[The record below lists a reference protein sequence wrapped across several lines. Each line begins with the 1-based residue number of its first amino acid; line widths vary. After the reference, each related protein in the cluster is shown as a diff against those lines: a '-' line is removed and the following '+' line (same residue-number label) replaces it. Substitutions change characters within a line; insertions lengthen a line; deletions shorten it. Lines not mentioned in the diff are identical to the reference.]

1 MLDTFGTWF
10 SGEGF
15 MPHGHCYLWTPSL
28 LWAYILG
35 DGGIGLAYYS
45 IPAALT
51 YFVRKR
57 SDIHFNWV
65 FKLFSAF
72 IFLCGTT
79 HLLSV
84 WTIWHPDYW
93 LDAGVRLA
101 TAAVSAL
108 TAIALWPLI
117 PRAVRMPSTA
127 QLQEA
132 IRALEQQVAERRTAQ
147 AELAALNA
155 TLEQRVDA
163 RTREL
168 LEANHRLQAEIESR
182 KGIERDL
189 YAEKERAQVT
199 LKSIGDGV
207 IATDTERRV
216 TYLNPVAQRMTGWS
230 NEEAAGRPINKV
242 FCIVHEKSREQSP
255 CQVGLALTH
264 REVCKLSGDTV
275 LISRNG
281 NEYAVES
288 SAAPLLDREGQLLGA
303 VLVFHDVSDARR
315 AANQMT
321 YLANHDVLTGL
332 PNRALLNDRLDHALA
347 LAEREQKRLALLF
360 IDIDHFKHVNDSLG
374 HEVGDRLLQEIARRF
389 TGATRGSDT
398 VCRQGGD
405 EFIIL
410 MPDVS
415 DDFAPAEVARK
426 LLDALAGI
434 DHTDG
439 HEIHV
444 GGSIGIAVY
453 PHNGLDA
460 ETLTKHADLAMYHAK
475 SSGRNNFQFYTH
487 AMTEAVAHRVQLEGG
502 LRRALEHDEFVV
514 YYQPKVDLASG
525 QIIGAEA
532 LVRWRHPHLG
542 LISPG
547 QFIAV
552 AEQSGIIRQIGSW
565 VLRETCRQNRAW
577 QMAGLGLIPI
587 AINLSPVQLH
597 QEGFLDEVINTLGEL
612 DLPHDC
618 LEFEVTESVAIHG
631 EEKAIAWLTT
641 LKEMGVR
648 LSIDDFGTGYSSLS
662 YLKRLPIDTIK
673 IDQSFVR
680 DITTDPYDAAIIE
693 AIIRMAHTLRLEV
706 IAEGVET
713 ADQLNFLRER
723 RCDKVQ
729 GYYYSEPMPADRFG
743 AMLVAQEDFA

>member
-1 MLDTFGTWF
+1 MFDTLHQWLG
-10 SGEGF
+10 GEGF
-15 MPHGHCYLWTPSL
+15 MPHGHCFLWTPSL
-28 LWAYILG
+28 LWTYILG

-57 SDIHFNWV
+57 ADIEFNWV
-65 FKLFSAF
+65 FKLFSMF
-72 IFLCGTT
+72 IFFCGTT
-79 HLLSV
+79 HLLSI

-93 LDAGVRLA
+93 LDASLRLA
-101 TAAVSAL
+101 TAAISVVTAAL
-108 TAIALWPLI
+108 MWPLI
-117 PRAVRMPSTA
+117 PKALKLPSAA

-132 IRALEQQVAERRTAQ
+132 IRELEHQVAERRS
-147 AELAALNA
+147 AEARLAALNA

-168 LEANHRLQAEIESR
+168 LEANHRLQDEIESR
-182 KGIERDL
+182 RRIERDL
-189 YAEKERAQVT
+189 QAEKERAQVT

-230 NEEAAGRPINKV
+230 SEEAAGRPIGMV
-242 FCIVHEKSREQSP
+242 FSIVNEKSRQQAP
-255 CQVGLALTH
+255 CQVGLALAH
-264 REVCKLSGDTV
+264 REVCKVSGDT
-275 LISRNG
+275 LLLGRNG
-281 NEYAVES
+281 GEYAVES
-288 SAAPLLDREGQLLGA
+288 SAAPLLDHDGSVLGA
-303 VLVFHDVSDARR
+303 VLVFHDVSAARQ

-347 LAEREQKRLALLF
+347 LAAREHKRLALLF

-374 HEVGDRLLQEIARRF
+374 HEAGDQLLKKIARCF
-389 TGATRGSDT
+389 VQATRGSDT

-405 EFIIL
+405 EFIIM
-410 MPDVS
+410 MPDIS

-426 LLDALAGI
+426 LLDALAAI
-434 DHTDG
+434 DRVGTQ
-439 HEIHV
+439 EVHV
-444 GGSIGIAVY
+444 GGSIGIAIY
-453 PHNGLDA
+453 PENGRDA

-475 SSGRNNFQFYTH
+475 ASGRNNFQFFTQ
-487 AMTEAVAHRVQLEGG
+487 AMTEAVARRVQLEGG
-502 LRRALEHDEFVV
+502 LRRAVEHNEFVV
-514 YYQPKVDLASG
+514 YYQPKVDLSSG

-532 LVRWRHPHLG
+532 LVRWRHPVLG
-542 LISPG
+542 LLSPG

-565 VLRETCRQNRAW
+565 VLRETCRQNREW
-577 QMAGLGLIPI
+577 QMAGIGMIPI
-587 AINLSPVQLH
+587 AINLSAVQLH
-597 QEGFLDEVINTLGEL
+597 QEGFLDEVTSTLGEL

-680 DITTDPYDAAIIE
+680 DITTDPDDAAIIE
-693 AIIRMAHTLRLEV
+693 AIIHMAHTLRLEV

-713 ADQLNFLRER
+713 ADQLAFLRER

-729 GYYYSEPMPADRFG
+729 GYYYSEPMPAERFG
-743 AMLVAQEDFA
+743 EMLVAQEDFA